1 MKNIYEAEHLKR
13 TDYTV
18 PLDEQRRVLK
28 TLDSRTDTQGNRLK
42 EYMALPDLT
51 RLDGSPV
58 KAITERVLRVESLKG
73 FDLITIPDVTSP
85 ELIFDLF
92 NFPKD
97 HPARSGSD
105 TYYVDETHILRSHV
119 SHMWKYYLDIPEVQ
133 EKLKKNGSVGVIS
146 YGTVYRR
153 DEIDWQHSNV
163 LHHID
168 GLFICR
174 KDIKEMKQSDLE
186 GILTEVAQSLF
197 GKDVK
202 GMFAVDRFP
211 YTDPSVEMNIA
222 WDDTWVEILG
232 AGIPHPAVIKNLGL
246 DPNVYNGWAFGFG
259 ADRLAMIKMRIP
271 DIRLLRSNDPRVL
284 RQFENID
291 QQYQPVSKYPPVV
304 RDISFI
310 VNKATFDLN
319 RYYELIREVI
329 GGDLVEEMK
338 LLDQFENE
346 QRLGIGKTSYTF
358 RITYRSIERTLTGE
372 EVNTLHKKLETETGV
387 AYNAVIR

>member
-1 MKNIYEAEHLKR
+1 MKNIYNATHLIRKN
-13 TDYTV
+13 YTSS
-18 PLDEQRRVLK
+18 LDEQKEILK
-28 TLDSRTDTQGNRLK
+28 TLDSRTDTQGKRLK
-42 EYMALPDLT
+42 EYIALPDLT
-51 RLDGSPV
+51 RLEGSPV
-58 KAITERVLRVESLKG
+58 KAITEQVINTESLKG
-73 FDLITIPDVTSP
+73 FDLIKIPDITSP

-97 HPARSGSD
+97 HPARSSSD
-105 TYYVDETHILRSHV
+105 TYYVDKTHILRSHV

-174 KDIKEMKQSDLE
+174 KDIKEMKQVDLE
-186 GILTEVAQSLF
+186 NILTEVAQSLF

-202 GMFAVDRFP
+202 GIFAVDHFP

-222 WDDTWVEILG
+222 WDDKWVEILG

-246 DPNVYNGWAFGFG
+246 DPEIYNGWAFGFG

-271 DIRLLRSNDPRVL
+271 DIRLLRSTDERIT
-284 RQFENID
+284 RQLKNID
-291 QQYQPVSKYPPVV
+291 SIYQPVSKYPPIV
-304 RDISFI
+304 RDISF
-310 VNKATFDLN
+310 VVDKSTFNIN
-319 RYYELIREVI
+319 RYYEAVRETI
-329 GGDLVEEMK
+329 PSEFMEELK
-338 LLDQFENE
+338 LLDKYEDEAKFGNE
-346 QRLGIGKTSYTF
+346 KTSYTF
-358 RITYRSIERTLTGE
+358 RITYRNLDRTLTNSEVDILHAKLTEKTRE
-372 EVNTLHKKLETETGV
+372 EFSALM
-387 AYNAVIR
+387 R

>member
-13 TDYTV
+13 TMYTV
-18 PLDEQRRVLK
+18 PLDEQEAILK
-28 TLDSRTDTQGNRLK
+28 KLDARADTQGKHLR
-42 EYMALPDLT
+42 EYLALPDLT
-51 RLDGSPV
+51 RLEGSPV
-58 KAITERVLRVESLKG
+58 KAITERVVNVESLKG
-73 FDLITIPDVTSP
+73 FDLIKIPDVATP
-85 ELIFDLF
+85 DLIFDLF

-105 TYYVDETHILRSHV
+105 TYYVDETHTLRSHV
-119 SHMWKYYLDIPEVQ
+119 SHMWKYYLDVPEVQ

-174 KDIKEMKQSDLE
+174 KDIKEMTQSDLE
-186 GILTEVAQSLF
+186 DILTEVAQSLF

-222 WDDTWVEILG
+222 WDDKWVEILG
-232 AGIPHPAVIKNLGL
+232 AGIPHPTVIKNLGL
-246 DPNVYNGWAFGFG
+246 DPEVYNGWAFGFG

-271 DIRLLRSNDPRVL
+271 DIRLLRSTDPRVL

-310 VNKATFDLN
+310 VDKATFNLY
-319 RYYELIREVI
+319 RYYEVIREVI

-346 QRLGIGKTSYTF
+346 QKLGIGKISYTF
-358 RITYRSIERTLTGE
+358 RITYRSIERTLTNE
-372 EVNTLHKKLETETGV
+372 EVNTLHKKLEAETQSV
-387 AYNAVIR
+387 YHAVIR

>member
-1 MKNIYEAEHLKR
+1 MKGIYEAEHLKR
-13 TDYTV
+13 TSYTV
-18 PLDEQRRVLK
+18 SLDEQKEVLK
-28 TLDSRTDTQGNRLK
+28 TLDSRTDTQGKRLK

-51 RLDGSPV
+51 RQEGSPV

-73 FDLITIPDVTSP
+73 FDLIAIPDVTSP
-85 ELIFDLF
+85 DLIFDLF

-133 EKLKKNGSVGVIS
+133 EKLEKNGSVGVIS
-146 YGTVYRR
+146 YGTVYRC

-168 GLFICR
+168 GFFICR
-174 KDIKEMKQSDLE
+174 KDMKEMKRSDLE
-186 GILTEVAQSLF
+186 DILTEVAQSLF

-232 AGIPHPAVIKNLGL
+232 AGIPHPAVVKNLGL
-246 DPNVYNGWAFGFG
+246 DPDIYNGWAFGFG

-291 QQYQPVSKYPPVV
+291 QQYQSVSKYPPVV

-310 VNKATFDLN
+310 VDKATFNLY
-319 RYYELIREVI
+319 RYYEVIREVI

-346 QRLGIGKTSYTF
+346 QKLGAGKMSYTF
-358 RITYRSIERTLTGE
+358 TFQGRLQLSNHRRYGTFFSSPSTRNL
-372 EVNTLHKKLETETGV
+372 
-387 AYNAVIR
+387 